1 MQEVARTLRAVDA
14 LMFTSLTLDSATSL
28 NPVMSLTG
36 HPSIAVPN
44 GFASTG
50 SPTGVMFSGHLYQE
64 GALLSLAA
72 AYERARGGPPQVP
85 PLFHGGARPPSS

>member
-1 MQEVARTLRAVDA
+1 MQEVALALGDVDA
-14 LMFTSLTLDSATSL
+14 VMFTSLTLDSATSL

-44 GFASTG
+44 GMTAAG
-50 SPTGVMFSGHLYQE
+50 SPTGVMFSGQLYQE

-72 AYERARGGPPQVP
+72 AYERTVGGSRQPPRFAV
-85 PLFHGGARPPSS
+85 GA